1 VDHNSFFSY
10 TLIFHFKEIY
20 SNPIHTALL
29 QYVSAPNY
37 LNKKIVGF
45 LYTEDD
51 YPFSNKFRP
60 STPANLTATIQMSVG
75 DIATI
80 PSSTYLFYN
89 WFNKKF
95 NYTPTYPTV
104 MVWAAFDVLEK
115 SLYIAAM
122 QPKIQE
128 ESFISPADCFTLLLQ
143 GHCSTPFGLVA
154 FDANRINTGY
164 ICISHYSNTYL
175 LLSAFFV
182 CRILFC
188 NPYVV
193 VSFK

>member
-1 VDHNSFFSY
+1 MY
-10 TLIFHFKEIY
+10 
-20 SNPIHTALL
+20 TALL

-37 LNKKIVGF
+37 VNKKIVGF

-60 STPANLTATIQMSVG
+60 SIPANLTAGIQMSVG
-75 DIATI
+75 DIPAI
-80 PSSTYLFYN
+80 PSSTYLFYA
-89 WFNKKF
+89 WFSEKF
-95 NYTPTYPTV
+95 GYTPTYPTV

-122 QPKIQE
+122 QPKMQGE
-128 ESFISPADCFTLLLQ
+128 TFISAVDCFALLLL

-164 ICISHYSNTYL
+164 ICIHYYL
-175 LLSAFFV
+175 YIYWL
-182 CRILFC
+182 
-188 NPYVV
+188 
-193 VSFK
+193 